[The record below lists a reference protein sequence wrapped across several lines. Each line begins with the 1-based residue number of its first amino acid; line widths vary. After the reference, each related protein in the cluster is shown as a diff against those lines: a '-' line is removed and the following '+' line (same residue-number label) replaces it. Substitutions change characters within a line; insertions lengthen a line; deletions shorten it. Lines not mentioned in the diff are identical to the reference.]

1 MQKSI
6 GIGQKVLYI
15 NGKKHT
21 TSHYYYSGEK
31 NDTKYIMLDK
41 NLTILPRNQKTLNY
55 TQNCHL
61 KLDTE

>member
-21 TSHYYYSGEK
+21 TQDKKNGTKGRFSSECMMHFSHCPK
-31 NDTKYIMLDK
+31 NVPQ
-41 NLTILPRNQKTLNY
+41 TILKEI
-55 TQNCHL
+55 L
-61 KLDTE
+61 KLHSV